1 MKILTLIT
9 SLIIST
15 SIYSQEEQV
24 LWVQGKIINSEGVA
38 NSELWTYDKEKWV
51 KIGDTKRLE
60 ENNYALSFELGYIF
74 IVKFKDDNSE
84 RVLYIKATHP
94 DFLEV
99 GLMMDK
105 TDNLMISFIEGEYK
119 IMDAPILK
127 DKNKNN

>member
-1 MKILTLIT
+1 MKNLL
-9 SLIIST
+9 LLLVLAISNFV
-15 SIYSQEEQV
+15 YSQDEDM
-24 LWVQGKIINSEGVA
+24 LFVQGKIGNSEGVTY
-38 NSELWTYDKEKWV
+38 SELWVYDDNNEWV
-51 KIGDTKRLE
+51 QLGSQWLD
-60 ENNYALSFELGYIF
+60 ENTYALQFELGYTF
-74 IVKFKDDNSE
+74 IVKFKDDDSE

>member
-15 SIYSQEEQV
+15 SIYSQEEQE
-24 LWVQGKIINSEGVA
+24 LWVQGKIINSEGVT
-38 NSELWTYDKEKWV
+38 NSELWTYDKDKW
-51 KIGDTKRLE
+51 IQLSERWLD
-60 ENNYALSFELGYIF
+60 ENNYALQFELGYIF
-74 IVKFKDDNSE
+74 MVKFKDDDSE
-84 RVLYIKATHP
+84 RVLYIRATHP

>member
-24 LWVQGKIINSEGVA
+24 LWVQGKIINSEGVT
-38 NSELWTYDKEKWV
+38 NSELWTYDKDKW
-51 KIGDTKRLE
+51 IQLSERWED
-60 ENNYALSFELGYIF
+60 ENNYALQFELGYIF
-74 IVKFKDDNSE
+74 IVKFKDDDSE